1 MSIFRPGKEL
11 KITEHPT
18 FNSER
23 SDLSELVKLPPDQL
37 KELEAGSISEEQSIY
52 DELCAVVNKWLGQA
66 KKTID
71 YQKAQEY
78 LKVRPVEHTSNH
90 WTFDQYDRHEMSN
103 MVYRFSWRVNERTEY
118 DHTIKKSVPVAWAL
132 SWSVNFNTTH
142 CADQYGSQ
150 IAGQNKKVF
159 KDRAVM
165 EKYLEGRIAAYA
177 HLFTEISPP
186 VPEDAREQFCV
197 NGVLLPGYTIETPEP
212 VRSDEQ
218 SIDNLL
224 DLLDDD
230 DMDLLPQPEEPVPV
244 PAEPPQKFSPQKH
257 RPHKH
262 RDAGPVR

>member
-11 KITEHPT
+11 KITEYPT

-23 SDLSELVKLPPDQL
+23 SDLSEIVKLPLDKL

-78 LKVRPVEHTSNH
+78 LKVLPVEHTSNQ
-90 WTFDQYDRHEMSN
+90 WTIDQNRYHRMSN
-103 MVYRFSWRVNERTEY
+103 MVYRFSWWVNDRTEY
-118 DHTIKKSVPVAWAL
+118 DRSKKEYVPVAWAL
-132 SWSVNFNTTH
+132 SWSVSFNTPH
-142 CADQYGSQ
+142 RADQSGSQ
-150 IAGQNKKVF
+150 IAGQSKKVF

-186 VPEDAREQFCV
+186 VPEDARKRFCV

-212 VRSDEQ
+212 TRSDEQ
-218 SIDNLL
+218 SIDDLL

-230 DMDLLPQPEEPVPV
+230 DMDLLPQPEETAPV